1 MMLRM
6 VVLLLLFESSAF
18 ATGLIPLRAGPLS
31 MIFDADNVMLRFV
44 KIGDTEVLRAINAPV
59 RNQYW
64 YLTESLARKIQD
76 ACVRG

>member
-44 KIGDTEVLRAINAPV
+44 KIANYLHLLAVSLNVAARYLLAP
-59 RNQYW
+59 
-64 YLTESLARKIQD
+64 T
-76 ACVRG
+76 C